1 MGSAAV
7 ACQYECYK
15 ESGAL
20 LALRSEG
27 NLELC
32 MPIDRW
38 IEYMAQHHESWYQW
52 AKIFCDGGIGHKEI
66 VLVHGWIKTKDW
78 YLASFSRKDTA
89 LQLAL
94 SGETP
99 YGEVHA
105 AIGFQT
111 KYITSP
117 ERRKSRHFS
126 SNLVNEG
133 RHAPSGSNQEPPRDC
148 VFIVGLRI
156 KTRHLFLQKL
166 FGMAGDLRIS
176 SDGPNLPPEDRPHE
190 GMANPTSENETG
202 TRGGTS
208 QAGIG
213 GPTDTDAEVNEPT
226 TMDSYE
232 NEDHEV
238 ILFVVI
244 S

>member
-52 AKIFCDGGIGHKEI
+52 AKIFCDGSIGHKDI
-66 VLVHGWIKTKDW
+66 ILVHGWIKTKDW
-78 YLASFSRKDTA
+78 YVASFSRKDTA

-105 AIGFQT
+105 AVGFET

-117 ERRKSRHFS
+117 ERRKSKNFS
-126 SNLVNEG
+126 ADLVNEG
-133 RHAPSGSNQEPPRDC
+133 RHASSGSNQEPPKDC
-148 VFIVGLRI
+148 VFLVGLRI
-156 KTRHLFLQKL
+156 KTRRLFLQKL
-166 FGMAGDLRIS
+166 FGTAGDMRIS
-176 SDGPNLPPEDRPHE
+176 SDSSDLLPEDGSPE
-190 GMANPTSENETG
+190 GGGNSASGNDPGTG
-202 TRGGTS
+202 GGSS
-208 QAGIG
+208 QERIA
-213 GPTDTDAEVNEPT
+213 GPTDSDAGVNESNPT
-226 TMDSYE
+226 DSYGSE
-232 NEDHEV
+232 SYEV
-238 ILFVVI
+238 ILFVTI